1 MALIESLRLNKGE
14 QQDAAEFSKLF
25 LDMIANELS
34 KQKDE
39 NVRSLTENMVS
50 LLFMY
55 LMGYTDGYSSK
66 EQSNTP
72 PHANVDLP
80 VIVTVPFSR
89 WNSA

>member
-34 KQKDE
+34 KQKDQ

-50 LLFMY
+50 ASRVFR
-55 LMGYTDGYSSK
+55 GRDSDGSSSK
-66 EQSNTP
+66 VRYNTLQ
-72 PHANVDLP
+72 HVIAVSP
-80 VIVTVPFSR
+80 VIVTALFSR
-89 WNSA
+89 